1 MNDELGLPS
10 RAFQRHDRE
19 PSGVGSDLRA
29 KIASNEVK
37 RRTFL
42 RELLRDGRSDP
53 L

>member
-1 MNDELGLPS
+1 MTAS
-10 RAFQRHDRE
+10 RA
-19 PSGVGSDLRA
+19 VWATNLRA

-42 RELLRDGRSDP
+42 RELLRDGRSDA